1 MIDALLDKL
10 NNVRKK
16 NNLKKLEWN
25 TQLINAAS
33 KDVKEI
39 SLNNKFAEN
48 NDPKNFYYY
57 KHQYYNAKDKNK
69 VVNELLKTNEYKKI
83 LLDKK
88 YNHFGASFK
97 NKHWVLIFGQLY
109 AKEEIDI
116 NLLLKYTNDER
127 VKLGLKKL
135 VLNK

>member
-1 MIDALLDKL
+1 MIDALLDML
-10 NNVRKK
+10 NNVREK

-33 KDVKEI
+33 RDVKEI
-39 SLNNKFAEN
+39 SLHNKFAEN
-48 NDPKNFYYY
+48 NKPKNFYYY
-57 KHQYYNAKDKNK
+57 EQQYYNAKDENE
-69 VVNELLKTNEYKKI
+69 VVNELLKTNEHKKI

-97 NKHWVLIFGQLY
+97 NKHWVLIFGQRHG
-109 AKEEIDI
+109 KEEIDI
-116 NLLLKYTNDER
+116 NLLLKYTNNER

>member
-1 MIDALLDKL
+1 MINTLLDKL
-10 NNVRKK
+10 NDVRIK

-39 SLNNKFAEN
+39 SLYNKFAEN
-48 NDPKNFYYY
+48 NTPKTFYYN
-57 KHQYYNAKDKNK
+57 KREYYNATDENE
-69 VVNELLKTNEYKKI
+69 VVEKLLKTHEHKKI

-97 NKHWVLIFGQLY
+97 NKHWVVIFGQLY

-127 VKLGLKKL
+127 VKLDLKKL
-135 VLNK
+135 

>member
-57 KHQYYNAKDKNK
+57 KQQYYNAKDENE
-69 VVNELLKTNEYKKI
+69 VVNELLKKNEHKKI

>member
-1 MIDALLDKL
+1 MIDALLDML

-16 NNLKKLEWN
+16 NNLKNLEWN

-33 KDVKEI
+33 KDVKKI

-48 NDPKNFYYY
+48 NNSKNFYHYEQ
-57 KHQYYNAKDKNK
+57 QYYNAKDENE

-97 NKHWVLIFGQLY
+97 NKHWVLIFGQLH

-116 NLLLKYTNDER
+116 NLLLKHPMMNE
-127 VKLGLKKL
+127 
-135 VLNK
+135 